1 MVRPSRVAVLAEDR
15 RQQQLIRRYLRLI
28 GLEQH
33 ALRFLLPS
41 AGSGEQWVRE
51 QFPTEIHAYRRRSA
65 SVETKLIVI
74 TDADTLTVEA
84 RLAQLDRKLR
94 DERVD
99 PIRADTEQVARII
112 PKRNIETWLLC
123 LNGIVVGEGADDDYK
138 RTRHDWDDLIQP
150 AANTL
155 YAWTRPNA
163 QIPDHCVPS
172 LHHAIGELRRL
183 DFSDV

>member
-65 SVETKLIVI
+65 SVETKLIVVI
-74 TDADTLTVEA
+74 DADNLTVQA
-84 RLAQLDRKLR
+84 RLAQLDQKLR
-94 DERVD
+94 EKDID
-99 PIRADTEQVARII
+99 PIRTAEQVARII
-112 PKRNIETWLLC
+112 PKRNIETWILW
-123 LNGIVVGEGADDDYK
+123 LNAVEVDEETDFKRSRNDWAELIRSAGEVLY
-138 RTRHDWDDLIQP
+138 
-150 AANTL
+150 TL
-155 YAWTRPNA
+155 SRPNA
-163 QIPDHCVPS
+163 AVTESCISS
-172 LHHAIGELRRL
+172 LRHGIGELRRL
-183 DFSDV
+183 NFSDV